1 MVDFIG
7 VSEAIS
13 ALVWSIVDIHSA
25 GSKCFELQL
34 RSLYDFLRPL
44 LNWPICSQSPTSQ
57 GPHLCGG
64 QLERQYEKYRESAA

>member
-34 RSLYDFLRPL
+34 RSQQLRA
-44 LNWPICSQSPTSQ
+44 TD
-57 GPHLCGG
+57 
-64 QLERQYEKYRESAA
+64 ERDRRRRAG